1 MPKTAEI
8 QLVTLLKQGDKA
20 AFSTL
25 YDNYS
30 GSLYGIVMRIVND
43 EDLAQDVLQEAMI
56 KVWKNIASYDD
67 TKGTLFTWLLNV
79 TRNLAID
86 KMRYNSKRQA
96 DPIDNVMH
104 KADRAVSHNTEDT
117 IGVKELVA
125 NLKPEFKSVIA
136 MAYFNGYT
144 QDEIS
149 KELNVPLGTV
159 KTRTRNALLE
169 LRKILK
175 A

>member
-1 MPKTAEI
+1 MPKPAEI
-8 QLVTLLKQGDKA
+8 QLVASLKQGDKA

-43 EDLAQDVLQEAMI
+43 EALAEDVLQEAMI
-56 KVWKNIASYDD
+56 KIWKNIASYDE
-67 TKGTLFTWLLNV
+67 TKGTLFTWLLNI
-79 TRNLAID
+79 TRNVAID
-86 KMRYNSKRQA
+86 KLRYNSKRQTQ
-96 DPIDNVMH
+96 PIENIMPVIDTGNPN
-104 KADRAVSHNTEDT
+104 KPEDR

-125 NLKPEFKSVIA
+125 NLKPEFKSVIS
-136 MAYFNGYT
+136 MAYFSGYT

-149 KELNVPLGTV
+149 KELNVPIGTV